1 MKDYRIDNK
10 LLLDTISAW
19 NRFLKRKVR
28 LISCGGTALTLLG
41 IKASTK
47 DIDLIVPDLKE
58 YEYLISILEQ
68 LGYKSVT
75 GSGWTRGDGLVF
87 DFFRGKFVHTTEL
100 LESPLKEKNHT
111 LIKEFS
117 YIYLGVLNYYDLIIS
132 KLFRGNGVDIED
144 CSSLIKAKQKDI
156 DLKLLEQRFKE
167 TASYDISEDRVNKNL
182 KHFLSTVK
190 QKGLSNG
197 R

>member
-1 MKDYRIDNK
+1 
-10 LLLDTISAW
+10 
-19 NRFLKRKVR
+19 
-28 LISCGGTALTLLG
+28 
-41 IKASTK
+41 
-47 DIDLIVPDLKE
+47 
-58 YEYLISILEQ
+58 
-68 LGYKSVT
+68 
-75 GSGWTRGDGLVF
+75 
-87 DFFRGKFVHTTEL
+87 